1 MEFAN
6 LQIIKFQVIGR
17 VSVSW
22 QIRAHFSVSSG
33 ALHLGTL
40 MVVHHII
47 SSRGITLL
55 VQHVRRNAQDTYQ
68 NGGTAILP
76 GSGQLYPRTEDA
88 NQQNL
93 QIDRSVFHHY
103 LRSAGP
109 SILVSN
115 KVNDYIVGGGVR
127 GGSCTKPK

>member
-1 MEFAN
+1 MELSN
-6 LQIIKFQVIGR
+6 LRIVKIQVIGR

-22 QIRAHFSVSSG
+22 QIRARFLVSSG

-40 MVVHHII
+40 MVVHHIT

-76 GSGQLYPRTEDA
+76 GRGQLYPQTEDA
-88 NQQNL
+88 NQQNP
-93 QIDRSVFHHY
+93 QIDRSVYHHY
-103 LRSAGP
+103 LRSVGP
-109 SILVSN
+109 SILVRS